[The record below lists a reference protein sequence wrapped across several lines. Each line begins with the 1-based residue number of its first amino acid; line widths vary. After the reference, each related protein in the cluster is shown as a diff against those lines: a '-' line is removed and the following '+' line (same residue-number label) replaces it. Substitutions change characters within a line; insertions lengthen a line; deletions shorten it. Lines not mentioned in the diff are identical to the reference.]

1 MHNSETMKWQRVAVL
16 RALQLGD
23 LLVAIPALRAL
34 RRGLPEARVTLIG
47 LPWARTFVAPF
58 CEYLDDF
65 VEFPGWPALPERPLA
80 SDQVPAFLASC
91 QAREFDLALQL
102 HGSGPHVSDLV
113 QLIGARETACFTP
126 ARGDAPPG
134 RSVEWPEV
142 GTEVDRCLA
151 LVRALG
157 IPEAGRELEWPV
169 TDLETWGLAASTRS
183 GTARSTNGSGAAWIQ
198 GIPKRS
204 ARRAPFGIK
213 RFDLRLRTHHL
224 TLYKDMGTSLCL

>member
-47 LPWARTFVAPF
+47 LPWARTFVARF

-102 HGSGPHVSDLV
+102 HGSGPHVNDLV

-169 TDLETWGLAASTRS
+169 TETDRAELAVVDAIWNGPEYERFRS
-183 GTARSTNGSGAAWIQ
+183 RLDSGDPAEICKTCSVWNQ
-198 GIPKRS
+198 T
-204 ARRAPFGIK
+204 F
-213 RFDLRLRTHHL
+213 
-224 TLYKDMGTSLCL
+224 